1 MAESPGFSW
10 ATISP
15 VLSAPCCLRWA
26 VCALLSALGLF
37 NRPFSGR

>member
-1 MAESPGFSW
+1 
-10 ATISP
+10 

-37 NRPFSGR
+37 NRPFSGRWEL